1 MEEGSRAA
9 IASKKIIETLG
20 GRKTITS
27 EQKAP
32 RLLFSLKKVK
42 KSNWIVI
49 FYPIE
54 LLSRGGPVTGMVEP
68 CHKI

>member
-9 IASKKIIETLG
+9 MASKKIIETLG

-54 LLSRGGPVTGMVEP
+54 LLSRGWACYRHG
-68 CHKI
+68 